1 MDAILASLTTSI
13 SEFKS
18 NPSAALRKAGQK
30 PFAVLTNNKP
40 SFYVIS
46 PELYETISELFFEV
60 EVTPAVKKRL
70 NRLDKAISVDIADLR
85 DRSSARRPQ

>member
-46 PELYETISELFFEV
+46 PELYETITELLFEV
-60 EVTPAVKKRL
+60 QVTPVVKKRL
-70 NRLDKAISVDIADLR
+70 NRLDKAISVDIADL
-85 DRSSARRPQ
+85 

>member
-18 NPSAALRKAGQK
+18 NPSAALRKAGK
-30 PFAVLTNNKP
+30 TPFAVLTNNKP

-46 PELYETISELFFEV
+46 PELYETITELLFEV
-60 EVTPAVKKRL
+60 QVTPIVKKRL
-70 NRLDKAISVDIADLR
+70 NRLDKAISVDISDL
-85 DRSSARRPQ
+85 

>member
-1 MDAILASLTTSI
+1 MDSILASITTSI

-18 NPSAALRKAGQK
+18 NPRAALEKAGQR

-46 PELYETISELFFEV
+46 PELYETISELLFDLQI
-60 EVTPAVKKRL
+60 TPVVKKRL
-70 NRLDKAISVDIADLR
+70 GRLDRSIPVDINDL
-85 DRSSARRPQ
+85 